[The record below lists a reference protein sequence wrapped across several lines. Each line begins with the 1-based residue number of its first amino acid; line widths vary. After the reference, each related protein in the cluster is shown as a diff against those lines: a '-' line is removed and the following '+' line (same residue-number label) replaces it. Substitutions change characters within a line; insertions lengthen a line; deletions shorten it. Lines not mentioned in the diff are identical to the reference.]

1 MAELMVTSE
10 RRGEGCGCGNGER
23 WRRALL
29 GCRGRETGEGMSM
42 EGGVRGPGVA
52 RGVVQRGRGGQPSRR
67 WPSAW
72 ARAAA
77 TRPRAHWHEEEDD
90 RREAGLGQPA
100 GPPAGPPERPGN
112 SLSLSLYFLF

>member
-1 MAELMVTSE
+1 
-10 RRGEGCGCGNGER
+10 
-23 WRRALL
+23 
-29 GCRGRETGEGMSM
+29 M

-112 SLSLSLYFLF
+112 SLSLSLSLSLLSILVSVFPFVLTLF